1 MLYIGDGEAIA
12 ANFDNDPDVLEWVE
26 RAAGRDLS
34 LSQYLK
40 ETYPL
45 AWRRREMSNTS
56 DDALT
61 VIEAVS
67 EGVIQNSVYGSS
79 GDHMAAIRPRVAN
92 VIKARAIVRAFSYL
106 GRPYDFDFDFA
117 TDQSLVCTEVIW
129 RAYRSSPDTPGL
141 RLEPITVAGRLTL
154 PPNEIVRDFA
164 AEYGDERARFEFVHY
179 LEARA
184 SEGRAVAATVEAF
197 LATSEKSKWAN

>member
-1 MLYIGDGEAIA
+1 MT
-12 ANFDNDPDVLEWVE
+12 P
-26 RAAGRDLS
+26 RC
-34 LSQYLK
+34 QY
-40 ETYPL
+40 ESYTQTYPL

-92 VIKARAIVRAFSYL
+92 IIKARAIVRAFSYL
-106 GRPYDFDFDFA
+106 GRPYDFDFDFDFA